1 MTKKRTLRQE
11 GQHVIHTK
19 EKQGDE
25 RGGQRNKD
33 WKSKDWKTCLFVV
46 INLELQQ

>member
-1 MTKKRTLRQE
+1 MTLRQE

-25 RGGQRNKD
+25 REVARGIKS
-33 WKSKDWKTCLFVV
+33 SKDWKTCFFVV

>member
-1 MTKKRTLRQE
+1 MTEIQTLRQW
-11 GQHVIHTK
+11 GQHVIYAK

-25 RGGQRNKD
+25 REAARGIKS
-33 WKSKDWKTCLFVV
+33 SKDWKTCIFVV